1 MAEVV
6 IIGMADLQRKL
17 KQMELALQRQALIE
31 AAQAGA
37 QIVLD
42 DARSRVPVRTG
53 NLRRNIRKRLAG
65 RQSDI
70 HEATV
75 EVQVA
80 KKGFYGRFIEFGT
93 KHLSAHPFFRPA
105 IENNLERIK
114 ATMRAVLKRAVDRAV
129 H

>member
-17 KQMELALQRQALIE
+17 KQLELAVQRQVLIE

-42 DARSRVPVRTG
+42 DARSRVPVDSG

-75 EVQVA
+75 DVYIA
-80 KKGFYGRFIEFGT
+80 KGGFYGRFLEFGT
-93 KHLSAHPFFRPA
+93 KFIKAIPFFVPA
-105 IENNLERIK
+105 VKNNLERIK
-114 ATMRAVLKRAVDRAV
+114 LTMNTTLKRAVERAA
-129 H
+129 